1 MKTNLIL
8 AGALALSVAGTG
20 CATKK
25 YVAKTMAPIESRVTG
40 TEGKNADQDKQL
52 TAQAQEIDEVR
63 THVSRNDEK
72 IADADAKAQRGID
85 SAAAAQKTAL
95 EASDQANNAMTT
107 ATNGRDQA
115 IAQVNEVARKM
126 DSKLDSSLRMRMADS
141 ETVLFA
147 TNKYNLTPEAKATL
161 DEFASKLHGKDR
173 YVVEIQG
180 FTDKTGSADGNATL
194 SQKRAE
200 AVSRYLVN
208 EHQVPLHMVNM
219 LGSGYAQAIGDDA
232 TRDGRKQNRRVEVRL
247 FTPETA
253 SLSASAAGASGG
265 R

>member
-8 AGALALSVAGTG
+8 AGAIALSVAGTG

-40 TEGKNADQDKQL
+40 AEGKNADQDKQL
-52 TAQAQEIDEVR
+52 TSQAQEIDEVR
-63 THVSRNDEK
+63 THVSRSDEK

-85 SAAAAQKTAL
+85 SANAAQKTAL
-95 EASDQANNAMTT
+95 EASDQANNAMT
-107 ATNGRDQA
+107 AANNGRDQA

-126 DSKLDSSLRMRMADS
+126 DSSLRMKMASS

-147 TNKYNLTPEAKATL
+147 TGQSTLSKEAKASL
-161 DEFASKLHGKDR
+161 DEFASKLQGKDR
-173 YVVEIQG
+173 FMVEIQG
-180 FTDKTGSADGNATL
+180 FTDKTGSTAVNEAL

-208 EHQVPLHMVNM
+208 EHQVPLHAVNM
-219 LGSGYAQAIGDDA
+219 LGSGYAQAIGDDS
-232 TRDGRKQNRRVEVRL
+232 TRDGRKQNRRVEIRL

-253 SLSASAAGASGG
+253 SLSASSAGASGG
-265 R
+265 GR

>member
-1 MKTNLIL
+1 MKSHLIL
-8 AGALALSVAGTG
+8 ASALALSIAGTG

-25 YVAKTMAPIESRVTG
+25 YVAKSMAPVEARVT
-40 TEGKNADQDKQL
+40 TAEGKIADQDKKL
-52 TAQAQEIDEVR
+52 TSQAGEISELQ
-63 THVSRNDEK
+63 THVSRTDEK
-72 IADADAKAQRGID
+72 IADVDTKAQRAND
-85 SAAAAQKTAL
+85 AAAAAQRTAT
-95 EASDQANNAMTT
+95 EASGQANNAMTT
-107 ATNGRDQA
+107 ANNGRDQA

-126 DSKLDSSLRMRMADS
+126 DSKLESSLKMKMAGS

-147 TNKYNLTPEAKATL
+147 TGKSTLTDEAKSTL
-161 DEFASKLHGKDR
+161 DQFASKLQGKDR

-180 FTDKTGSADGNATL
+180 FTDKTGSADANAML

-200 AVSRYLVN
+200 AVTRYLVN
-208 EHQVPLHMVNM
+208 EHQVPLHVVNA

-253 SLSASAAGASGG
+253 SLSASAGASGG